1 MVWTE
6 ITRAKYCRDGLRYA
20 SDTTDEE
27 WAMIAPYMPCKNRRG
42 RPRVT
47 EMRTLVNSIF
57 FIAQSGCQW
66 RLLPKEFPPYTTV
79 QRYFYRWRDDGTWQ
93 KINHHLVMMA
103 READGREASPT
114 AGVIDSQSVKTTEA
128 GGPREMVAGGA
139 LVKGWP
145 DKGYSRNGPCRP
157 PWPGTTLRRGGQRR
171 VLAGADIAEP
181 LFPCGA
187 VVRPLL
193 HLDAPWRRLG
203 RQIEFLA
210 LRRVRQRGMAVFAC
224 DSKAWVS
231 ANTTSTT
238 ASSCPLTR

>member
-128 GGPREMVAGGA
+128 GGPRGFDAGKKI
-139 LVKGWP
+139 KGRKRHLLIP
-145 DKGYSRNGPCRP
+145 NLGNYDSLTIPKS
-157 PWPGTTLRRGGQRR
+157 
-171 VLAGADIAEP
+171 VL
-181 LFPCGA
+181 L
-187 VVRPLL
+187 
-193 HLDAPWRRLG
+193 
-203 RQIEFLA
+203 
-210 LRRVRQRGMAVFAC
+210 
-224 DSKAWVS
+224 
-231 ANTTSTT
+231 
-238 ASSCPLTR
+238 